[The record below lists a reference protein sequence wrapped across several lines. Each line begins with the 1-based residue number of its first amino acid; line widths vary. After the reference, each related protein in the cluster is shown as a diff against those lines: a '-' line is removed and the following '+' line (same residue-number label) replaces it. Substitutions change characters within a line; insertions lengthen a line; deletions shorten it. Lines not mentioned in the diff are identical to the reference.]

1 MPNSVEIDH
10 NSRASTSIA
19 GSIREQKL
27 ENPKSDF
34 RKRTVLICINCD
46 FPKEP
51 TKATQLEAKGEG
63 TKLAGWYKP
72 CRPAV
77 EGGMVKHSEENS
89 EEQLSSK
96 DKDHDA
102 TVVMYFV

>member
-1 MPNSVEIDH
+1 M
-10 NSRASTSIA
+10 
-19 GSIREQKL
+19 
-27 ENPKSDF
+27 
-34 RKRTVLICINCD
+34 CINCD

-72 CRPAV
+72 CRPSV
-77 EGGMVKHSEENS
+77 KGGMVKHSEENS